1 MTEDKADK
9 PQKRIFLD
17 GFYINYPATDEAY
30 RVIKYLRDDLSSSET
45 KVFFNQARVK
55 GVAPFE
61 DERERK
67 YQIVYRGGMYSLEE
81 QD

>member
-1 MTEDKADK
+1 MADDKAPK
-9 PQKRIFLD
+9 SQKRIFLD
-17 GFYINYPATDEAY
+17 GFYLNYPNTDEAY
-30 RVIKYLRDDLSSSET
+30 RVIKYLRDDLSNDET

-55 GVAPFE
+55 GSAAFE

-67 YQIVYRGGMYSLEE
+67 YRIVYKSGTYSLEP